1 MSPTAHLDATG
12 LHMPVR
18 LLTDKKIP
26 SARRMGYRWQWVVL
40 SCYPR
45 HNASYVFDVNI
56 ASSGVLWC
64 VCLAVE
70 WCASVEEGVWAQ
82 AYTLARVFYVGPDIL
97 FMFWY
102 SVFCMNRS
110 RLLYV
115 LLRMMLMKQA
125 YYHRYEN
132 HMKELAVKKMFEKS
146 SILLRYGGH
155 VKVQTSKREQNVSHR
170 QKNMHLPLTHIPGA
184 K

>member
-1 MSPTAHLDATG
+1 
-12 LHMPVR
+12 
-18 LLTDKKIP
+18 
-26 SARRMGYRWQWVVL
+26 
-40 SCYPR
+40 
-45 HNASYVFDVNI
+45 
-56 ASSGVLWC
+56 
-64 VCLAVE
+64 
-70 WCASVEEGVWAQ
+70 
-82 AYTLARVFYVGPDIL
+82 
-97 FMFWY
+97 
-102 SVFCMNRS
+102 MNRS